1 MGQNPSRRMSIANAA
16 PDRFSKSAELLTQ
29 RLSLIR
35 AIYIVS
41 VASNGPPDDIRRE
54 FHQAVGDI
62 LEGLSLPNLNLALID
77 RNKVH
82 SEVSWLREKA

>member
-1 MGQNPSRRMSIANAA
+1 MSIANAA

>member
-1 MGQNPSRRMSIANAA
+1 MTALPDKFSR
-16 PDRFSKSAELLTQ
+16 SAELLTQ
-29 RLSLIR
+29 KLSLIR

-62 LEGLSLPNLNLALID
+62 LEGLSLTNLNFNLID
-77 RNKVH
+77 RNKVY
-82 SEVSWLREKA
+82 SEVSWLREKT